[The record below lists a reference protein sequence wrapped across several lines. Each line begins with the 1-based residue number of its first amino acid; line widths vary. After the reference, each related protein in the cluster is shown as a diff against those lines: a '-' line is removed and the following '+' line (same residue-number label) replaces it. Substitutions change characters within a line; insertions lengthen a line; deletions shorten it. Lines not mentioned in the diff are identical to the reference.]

1 MKRTLLCTIT
11 LLIAACAEEAAVGP
25 MFDTAAITR
34 NTIEVNV
41 SSAGIVEPLA
51 TVEVKSKASGEVLE
65 LFVETGDYVEE
76 GTLMVHIDP
85 RTVSNRLDQSDA
97 ELKAANSRREIAQS
111 QMERAESLL
120 KKGTFTQADLEQA
133 ALDLANAEAQ
143 VVTARVSVEN
153 ARIAVDDTDIRAPIS
168 GTIIQKPVEKG
179 QVISSPTQDF
189 SGGSLLLA
197 MADLSAVQI
206 RTLVDE
212 TDIGKVRS
220 GMSAIVSVAAYPNQP
235 FPGEVVKIE
244 PQAVLEQNVT
254 MFAVLVSINNPDG
267 LLMPGMN
274 AEVDVQIARS
284 EDVLTVPIMA
294 LRTER
299 DVESTAAILNVATDD
314 VRESLRNSGGAKTE
328 GESATED
335 SPQTVSFN
343 GRTIELPDDVDA
355 DKVRE
360 LMDKRRNGGTFT
372 SEEQALMRKVFQG
385 AGGGQGRGSGDGP
398 GGSGPG
404 GGGPGGRR
412 GDDSNNDYRFGGEFW
427 VVVDNDGDYEFRNVT
442 TGITDLDRVEILE
455 GLEATDSVL
464 ILPSTHLVETQQE
477 LQNWINR
484 RVGGV
489 PGIQN

>member
-1 MKRTLLCTIT
+1 
-11 LLIAACAEEAAVGP
+11 
-25 MFDTAAITR
+25 MFDTASITR
-34 NTIEVNV
+34 NTIEVSVN
-41 SSAGIVEPLA
+41 SAGIVEPLA

-85 RTVSNRLDQSDA
+85 RTVSNRLDQSNA

-111 QMERAESLL
+111 QMVRAESLL
-120 KKGTFTQADLEQA
+120 KQGTFTQTDLEQA

-179 QVISSPTQDF
+179 QVISSPTQDY

-220 GMSAIVSVAAYPNQP
+220 GMNATVSVAAYPNQP
-235 FPGEVVKIE
+235 FPGEVLKIE
-244 PQAVLEQNVT
+244 PQAVLDQNVT

-274 AEVDVQIARS
+274 AEVDVRIARS

-299 DVESTAAILNVATDD
+299 DLESTAAILNVATDD
-314 VRESLRNSGGAKTE
+314 VRDSLRNDGGAKSE
-328 GESATED
+328 GESAAAD
-335 SPQTVSFN
+335 APQTLSLN
-343 GRTIELPDDVDA
+343 GRTIELPEGVDA
-355 DKVRE
+355 DKARE
-360 LMDKRRNGGTFT
+360 IMNKRRNGDTLT
-372 SEEQALMRKVFQG
+372 SEDQQLMRKIFQSS
-385 AGGGQGRGSGDGP
+385 GGGQERGSGG
-398 GGSGPG
+398 GPG
-404 GGGPGGRR
+404 GGGGGE
-412 GDDSNNDYRFGGEFW
+412 SNTDYRFGGKFW
-427 VVVDNDGDYEFRNVT
+427 VVVDNDSDYEFRNVT
-442 TGITDLDRVEILE
+442 TGITDLDRVEIIE

>member
-1 MKRTLLCTIT
+1 LCTFT
-11 LLIAACAEEAAVGP
+11 LLIAACAEETAVGP
-25 MFDTAAITR
+25 MFDTASITR
-34 NTIEVNV
+34 NTIEVSVN
-41 SSAGIVEPLA
+41 SAGIVEPLA

-85 RTVSNRLDQSDA
+85 RTVSNRLDQSNA

-111 QMERAESLL
+111 QMVRAESLL
-120 KKGTFTQADLEQA
+120 KQGTFTQTDLEQA

-179 QVISSPTQDF
+179 QVISSPTQDY

-220 GMSAIVSVAAYPNQP
+220 GMNATVSVAAYPNQP
-235 FPGEVVKIE
+235 FPGEVLKIE
-244 PQAVLEQNVT
+244 PQAVLDQNVT

-274 AEVDVQIARS
+274 AEVDVRIARS

-299 DVESTAAILNVATDD
+299 DLESTAAILNVATDD
-314 VRESLRNSGGAKTE
+314 VRDSLRNDGGAKSE
-328 GESATED
+328 GESAAAD
-335 SPQTVSFN
+335 APQTLSLN
-343 GRTIELPDDVDA
+343 GRTIELPEGVDA
-355 DKVRE
+355 DKARE
-360 LMDKRRNGGTFT
+360 IMNKRRNGDTLT
-372 SEEQALMRKVFQG
+372 SEDQQLMRKIFQSS
-385 AGGGQGRGSGDGP
+385 GGGQERGSGG
-398 GGSGPG
+398 GPG
-404 GGGPGGRR
+404 GGGGGE
-412 GDDSNNDYRFGGEFW
+412 SNTDYRFGGKFW
-427 VVVDNDGDYEFRNVT
+427 VVVDNDSDYEFRNVT
-442 TGITDLDRVEILE
+442 TGITDLDRVEIIE

>member
-1 MKRTLLCTIT
+1 LKRSLLCTLT

-25 MFDTAAITR
+25 MFDTASITR
-34 NTIEVNV
+34 NTIEVSV

-51 TVEVKSKASGEVLE
+51 IVEVKSKASGEVLE
-65 LFVETGDYVEE
+65 LLVETGDYVEE

-85 RTVSNRLDQSDA
+85 RTVRNRLDQSDA

-120 KKGTFTQADLEQA
+120 KKRTFTQADLEQA
-133 ALDLANAEAQ
+133 ALDLANSEAQ

-212 TDIGKVRS
+212 TDIGKVRP

-244 PQAVLEQNVT
+244 PQAVLDQNVT

-274 AEVDVQIARS
+274 AEVDVLIARS

-328 GESATED
+328 GGSVT
-335 SPQTVSFN
+335 
-343 GRTIELPDDVDA
+343 
-355 DKVRE
+355 
-360 LMDKRRNGGTFT
+360 
-372 SEEQALMRKVFQG
+372 EEQAPKRKVSQG
-385 AGGGQGRGSGDGP
+385 AGGGQGRRAG
-398 GGSGPG
+398 GGS
-404 GGGPGGRR
+404 GGRR
-412 GDDSNNDYRFGGEFW
+412 GDQTGADYRFGGHFW
-427 VVVDNDGDYEFRNVT
+427 VVVDKDGDYEFRNVI

-464 ILPSTHLVETQQE
+464 ILPSTHLVETQQQ

>member
-1 MKRTLLCTIT
+1 MKRTILCITILLVT
-11 LLIAACAEEAAVGP
+11 ACAEEAAVGP
-25 MFDTAAITR
+25 MFDTASITR
-34 NTIEVNV
+34 NTIEVSV

-85 RTVSNRLDQSDA
+85 RTVRNRLDQSDA

-111 QMERAESLL
+111 QMERAESLV

-133 ALDLANAEAQ
+133 ALDLANSEAQ

-153 ARIAVDDTDIRAPIS
+153 ARIAVDDTDVRAPIS
-168 GTIIQKPVEKG
+168 GTIIMKPVEKG

-189 SGGSLLLA
+189 SGGSSLLA

-206 RTLVDE
+206 RALVDE
-212 TDIGKVRS
+212 TDIGKVRP
-220 GMSAIVSVAAYPNQP
+220 GMAASVAVAAYPNQP
-235 FPGEVVKIE
+235 FPGEVLKIE

-254 MFAVLVSINNPDG
+254 MFAVLVSINNPEG

-299 DVESTAAILNVATDD
+299 DLESTASILNVATDD
-314 VRESLRNSGGAKTE
+314 VRESLRNSSGAKTE
-328 GESATED
+328 SESANLE
-335 SPQTVSFN
+335 
-343 GRTIELPDDVDA
+343 
-355 DKVRE
+355 
-360 LMDKRRNGGTFT
+360 
-372 SEEQALMRKVFQG
+372 KVFQG
-385 AGGGQGRGSGDGP
+385 AGGGQRRGS
-398 GGSGPG
+398 

-412 GDDSNNDYRFGGEFW
+412 GGESGSDYRFGGKFW

-442 TGITDLDRVEILE
+442 TGITDLDRVEIVD

-477 LQNWINR
+477 LQKWINR